1 MSFAPTA
8 PVSTACV
15 AVDRWEHPC
24 SDVEAEPAER
34 APDAIWCKFVQSAAD
49 ADRASDT
56 NARPITTAVPT
67 DSKPWWFKAITTFF
81 RPMTGQSS
89 PQPLPLNLLPS
100 TSCPQ
105 PFALNLLPSTSRVE
119 FSESAGVRHCRLEN
133 SHKRAPFARLLLR
146 VTNSCVSKLE
156 VLTFCTANL
165 DRKCG
170 LTILPF
176 FTWKS
181 QNALRGV
188 WSTPRSEWCLDDGR
202 EAV

>member
-1 MSFAPTA
+1 MIISCRAQPETHAITEPTFSTRGSAPMSFAPTA

-100 TSCPQ
+100 TFCPQ
-105 PFALNLLPSTSRVE
+105 PFALNLTRRILRVSGRPPLPSRELSQARPFCAFAPSGDEFLRVE
-119 FSESAGVRHCRLEN
+119 TRNVDILHLPISIASA
-133 SHKRAPFARLLLR
+133 
-146 VTNSCVSKLE
+146 
-156 VLTFCTANL
+156 
-165 DRKCG
+165 D
-170 LTILPF
+170 
-176 FTWKS
+176 
-181 QNALRGV
+181 
-188 WSTPRSEWCLDDGR
+188 
-202 EAV
+202 